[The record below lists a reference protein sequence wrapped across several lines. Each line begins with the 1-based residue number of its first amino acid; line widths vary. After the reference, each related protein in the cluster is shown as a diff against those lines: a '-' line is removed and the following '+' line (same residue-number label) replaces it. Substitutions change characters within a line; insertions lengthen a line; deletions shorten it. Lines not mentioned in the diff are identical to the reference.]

1 MTSEVSVE
9 PKARVDFKGRETTG
23 VRFSSWPSYIKTRG
37 FPESALGKE
46 SACNAGDPSL
56 IPGWGRSTGDRIG
69 YPLQYS
75 WASLVAG
82 LVKNLPAMP
91 ETWVQSNLGLILGWE
106 DPVEKGKATHSSIVA
121 WRVPWAYG
129 LEYIVH
135 GVAKSWT
142 RTERLSL

>member
-82 LVKNLPAMP
+82 LVTNLPAMP
-91 ETWVQSNLGLILGWE
+91 ETWVQSNLGLIW
-106 DPVEKGKATHSSIVA
+106 VGKIL
-121 WRVPWAYG
+121 WR
-129 LEYIVH
+129 
-135 GVAKSWT
+135 
-142 RTERLSL
+142 RERLPIPVLWPGEFHGLMAWSI

>member
-82 LVKNLPAMP
+82 LVKNLPEMP
-91 ETWVQSNLGLILGWE
+91 ETWVQSNLGLIW
-106 DPVEKGKATHSSIVA
+106 VGKIP
-121 WRVPWAYG
+121 WR
-129 LEYIVH
+129 
-135 GVAKSWT
+135 
-142 RTERLSL
+142 RERLPIPVLWPGEFHGLMAWSI